1 MTYEV
6 TIGKNSNQIFWKDF
20 SVSLSTKKKQYMDW
34 VIKKLEKKQFAL
46 VERMRKLL

>member
-1 MTYEV
+1 MTYQV

-34 VIKKLEKKQFAL
+34 VIKKLKKKTIRVGGAD
-46 VERMRKLL
+46 EKLL